1 MLNDSSNFFTILTIC
16 SVGFGVAVWLR
27 ALTARSRRRT
37 VELETTAKMLARHYA
52 ALDAIADDPA
62 LPTKALEMVTYLSE
76 AISDRGMCEELASA
90 FLSKDNKKSRE
101 PEWFGEMEQLAKSRP
116 DLFEK
121 FNTAVAS
128 GLAAAF
134 LRWPSTA
141 TRFYSLV
148 DVLTS
153 PKEEAALAEKV
164 SLIGRRHHKNGDN
177 GAGGGVLVPV

>member
-1 MLNDSSNFFTILTIC
+1 MLNDSSTLFTVLTIC

-27 ALTARSRRRT
+27 ALTARSRRRAA
-37 VELETTAKMLARHYA
+37 ELDATANLLDRHYA

-76 AISDRGMCEELASA
+76 AVSDRSMCEELAAA
-90 FLSKDNKKSRE
+90 FMSRDNSKARE
-101 PEWFGEMEQLAKSRP
+101 PEWFKEMEQLAKSRP
-116 DLFEK
+116 DLFAK

-141 TRFYSLV
+141 TRFYPLV
-148 DVLTS
+148 EILTS
-153 PKEEAALAEKV
+153 PREEAALAEKV
-164 SLIGRRHHKNGDN
+164 SLIGRRNHRNGDN
-177 GAGGGVLVPV
+177 GAAGGMLVPV